1 MEKLSLLSECEDDQ
15 TGAHRH
21 WVLSNEHL
29 NHHLWSNLA
38 KEHTYWPKSTNLIR
52 LLLPTID
59 DCYAECSVNR
69 VPCTHL
75 CTMV

>member
-38 KEHTYWPKSTNLIR
+38 KEQTYWPKK
-52 LLLPTID
+52 
-59 DCYAECSVNR
+59 Y
-69 VPCTHL
+69 
-75 CTMV
+75 